1 MGRNASVT
9 LAWGDGD
16 YVFRLAWG
24 QLIMLQE
31 ACDAGPFVILQ
42 RLADSTWRVGDI
54 SHVIRIGLIGGG
66 MKPTDALKLV
76 RTYVEDRPPL
86 ENLLTAQAILA
97 AGVMGAPDE
106 DSLKKNESQTTAS
119 ASTISQTES
128 FESGNSTAPVQ

>member
-16 YVFRLAWG
+16 YTFRLAWG

-31 ACDAGPFVILQ
+31 ACDAGPAPIYD
-42 RLADSTWRVGDI
+42 RLTNNTWRVQDI

-66 MKPTDALKLV
+66 LKPTDALKLV

-86 ENLLTAQAILA
+86 ENLMFAIAILQ
-97 AGVMGAPDE
+97 AGIIGAPDE
-106 DSLKKNESQTTAS
+106 DSVKKNET
-119 ASTISQTES
+119 QTES
-128 FESGNSTAPVQ
+128 DSTVSPTEKSELPNSTEPAR